1 MLCLED
7 SMKKLRIKQAGLARC
22 FCMNLISVDMRLVML
37 AVMFISMFFNATS
50 YAAEK
55 ATNIYTYKSSAGVT
69 SFSDI
74 EPIGISFKRYR
85 MDCYACKVDS
95 LIDWR
100 HSKLYLSLYKNEV
113 NQAALKYGVDAAY
126 IRAIIHAESH
136 FNPQA
141 ISKQGAQ
148 GLMQLMPAT
157 AQDLGVTNSLNAQ
170 QNIKGGVKHL
180 SRLLKKYNG
189 DNKLASAAYNAGEGA
204 VKKYGGIPP
213 YEETQ
218 VYVERVEILHHRYG
232 RFSHVTN

>member
-1 MLCLED
+1 MNELFVRYRG
-7 SMKKLRIKQAGLARC
+7 KYRH
-22 FCMNLISVDMRLVML
+22 FCVDFKSVVMYVVMI
-37 AVMFISMFFNATS
+37 AAMFISMFFNATS
-50 YAAEK
+50 YATDK
-55 ATNIYTYKSSAGVT
+55 AANIYTYKSSAGVT

-141 ISKQGAQ
+141 VSKQGAQ

-204 VKKYGGIPP
+204 VKKYSGIPP

>member
-1 MLCLED
+1 
-7 SMKKLRIKQAGLARC
+7 MKELFAKQREIVWYFYRC
-22 FCMNLISVDMRLVML
+22 FRLTTMF
-37 AVMFISMFFNATS
+37 AVIFFIEASHAEGQAT
-50 YAAEK
+50 K
-55 ATNIYTYKSSAGVT
+55 IYTYKTSAGVT

-74 EPIGISFKRYR
+74 EPIGIAFRRYR

-100 HSKLYLSLYKNEV
+100 RSKLYVSLYKEDV
-113 NQAALKYGVDAAY
+113 SQAALKYGVDPAY

-141 ISKQGAQ
+141 VSKQGAQ

-157 AQDLGVTNSLNAQ
+157 AQALGVSNALIAK
-170 QNIKGGVKHL
+170 QNIQGGVKHL
-180 SRLLKKYNG
+180 SRLLKKYHG

-213 YEETQ
+213 YDETQ

-232 RFSHVTN
+232 RFSHQTK